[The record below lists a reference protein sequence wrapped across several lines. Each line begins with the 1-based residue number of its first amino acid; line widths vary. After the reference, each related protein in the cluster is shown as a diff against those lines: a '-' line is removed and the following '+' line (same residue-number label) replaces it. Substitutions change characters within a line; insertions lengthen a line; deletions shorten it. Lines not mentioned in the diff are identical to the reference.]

1 MKSILYIQFGVNQIS
16 EIEMYQIYLNL
27 YKQSTSEKELVIFNI
42 KQDDDHYVFSKIF
55 RKTKSETD
63 DILDIHREDIYLNDE
78 ETIEEVIDKYIIK
91 LQKKYEVCI
100 LLTSLKQSRLLGKYI
115 DQIITLKKSDLVFPM

>member
-1 MKSILYIQFGVNQIS
+1 MKSILYIQFGANQIS

-27 YKQSTSEKELVIFNI
+27 YKQSTYEKELVIFNI

-63 DILDIHREDIYLNDE
+63 DILDIHKEDIYLKDE

-115 DQIITLKKSDLVFPM
+115 DQIITLKKSDLVFPL